1 MNADAAA
8 KELKAILSEFSEE
21 QIKKMCR
28 AFELAFMLGE
38 HARIMQKLLDI
49 VKED

>member
-28 AFELAFMLGE
+28 AFELAFMLAG
-38 HARIMQKLLDI
+38 HARTMKKLIDI
-49 VKED
+49 LEEE